1 MPEGALSH
9 VRVLDLTRVLAGPW
23 ASQVL
28 ADLGAE
34 VIKVERPGAGD
45 DTRKWGP
52 PYVKDA
58 DGADT
63 GESAYYLSSNR
74 NKRSIAIDIA
84 KPAGQRLARRLIA
97 GCDLMV
103 ENFKVGDMAKYGLAY
118 GDLKDEFPR
127 LIYCSISGFGQ
138 TGPYAPRAG
147 YDMLAQ
153 GLGGIMS
160 VTGEPGR
167 PPVRVGVSVIDM
179 GAGMWSVIAIL
190 SALMTRA
197 ASGVG
202 ASIDTSLYEVA
213 LGWMTYH
220 AATTQASGV
229 PPVPQGSG
237 APQIVPYR
245 GFATTDGFIII
256 AAGNDKLF
264 ARLSGALGHPEWGDD
279 PRFRGNPQR
288 VAQRDLLNGLIE
300 EIVRTKSSAEWQAIL
315 DEAGVPCAPMQSM
328 DQVLAHPQTAALG
341 MLQQSADGKFNLMGL
356 PISFDGVRPALRSS
370 APELGADT
378 EAVLGP
384 YSTAPRKV
392 SRS

>member
-1 MPEGALSH
+1 MAADAPLKDITVVELGHSVAAPYAAEIL
-9 VRVLDLTRVLAGPW
+9 G
-23 ASQVL
+23 
-28 ADLGAE
+28 DLGAT
-34 VIKVERPGAGD
+34 VIKIEKREGD
-45 DTRKWGP
+45 DARKWAP
-52 PYVKDA
+52 PFWH
-58 DGADT
+58 GM
-63 GESAYYLSSNR
+63 SALFQSLNR
-74 NKRSIAIDIA
+74 NKQSVVVDLRSAEEVRRLKALIQERADVVIQNLRPGTAADFGLDADALRKA
-84 KPAGQRLARRLIA
+84 KPALICCTIGAFGKA
-97 GCDLMV
+97 GP
-103 ENFKVGDMAKYGLAY
+103 
-118 GDLKDEFPR
+118 LKDRP
-127 LIYCSISGFGQ
+127 
-138 TGPYAPRAG
+138 G
-147 YDMLAQ
+147 YDPLMQAF
-153 GLGGIMS
+153 GGIMS

-245 GFATTDGFIII
+245 GFATADGFIII

-378 EAVLGP
+378 EAVLDP

>member
-1 MPEGALSH
+1 MSALFQS
-9 VRVLDLTRVLAGPW
+9 L
-23 ASQVL
+23 
-28 ADLGAE
+28 
-34 VIKVERPGAGD
+34 
-45 DTRKWGP
+45 
-52 PYVKDA
+52 
-58 DGADT
+58 
-63 GESAYYLSSNR
+63 NR
-74 NKRSIAIDIA
+74 NKQSVVVDLRSAEEVRRLKALIQERADVVIQNLRPGTAADFGLDADALRKA
-84 KPAGQRLARRLIA
+84 KPALICCTIGAFGKA
-97 GCDLMV
+97 GP
-103 ENFKVGDMAKYGLAY
+103 
-118 GDLKDEFPR
+118 LKDRP
-127 LIYCSISGFGQ
+127 
-138 TGPYAPRAG
+138 G
-147 YDMLAQ
+147 YDPLMQAF
-153 GLGGIMS
+153 GGIMS

-378 EAVLGP
+378 EAVLDP